1 MEKINIAKL
10 LEDCPKGME
19 LDCTMFDDVTLLEVT
34 DSRFPIKIAI
44 GDYRY
49 RYLTETGGYAN
60 DIIPESKC
68 VIFPKGKTTWEGF
81 VPPCKFKDGDVVAID
96 TAVGAQ
102 VFIFKEFINTK
113 TDYACCHVMLDDDG
127 AIDFECGNY
136 YVGRFATE
144 EEKGRLFKAIKENGY
159 KWNGATKTLEKLIK
173 SKFKIGDKIRQKNQH
188 EVFLVSMVHN
198 NHYLLD
204 EKDIP
209 LPFFAEDDYELVP
222 NKFDITTLVP
232 VESRVL
238 VRDYDNR
245 MWMPTFWGKRLE
257 GNFNC
262 SYLTTSGC
270 YKYCIPYEGNQH
282 LLGTTDDCDEFY
294 KTWK

>member
-1 MEKINIAKL
+1 MENRINIAKL
-10 LEDCPKGME
+10 LKDCPKGME

-44 GDYRY
+44 GDNRY

-68 VIFPKGKTTWEGF
+68 VIFPKGKITWEGF

-136 YVGRFATE
+136 YVERFATE
-144 EEKGRLFKAIKENGY
+144 EEKERLFKAIKDNGY
-159 KWNGATKTLEKLIK
+159 KWNSGTKTLEK
-173 SKFKIGDKIRQKNQH
+173 
-188 EVFLVSMVHN
+188 
-198 NHYLLD
+198 
-204 EKDIP
+204 
-209 LPFFAEDDYELVP
+209 LVP
-222 NKFDITTLVP
+222 NKFDITTLIP
-232 VESRVL
+232 FESRVL
-238 VRDYDNR
+238 VRNDEYDK
-245 MWMPTFWGKRLE
+245 WLPAVWGFYDKDE
-257 GNFNC
+257 EWPYNC
-262 SYLTTSGC
+262 SGFYYC
-270 YKYCIPYEGNQH
+270 QCIPYEGNKH
-282 LLGTTDDCDEFY
+282 LLGKTDDCEDFY
-294 KTWK
+294 KTWE